1 MPEVSLLWNNSAYIL
16 VREGFTMSKYFII
29 IIVNLLVFSKICTS
43 LYIPLDVSSESDEI
57 DWSIKIP
64 AQEEQATHAE
74 PEKYNYQA
82 TFLTIKEAL
91 GCEDNYVKAIISQLE
106 LAGIYGVQEACMVQ
120 DESYSALKSMNILT
134 EDGNARRVLMTNDYV
149 LQSILDAETLECV
162 FFFAY

>member
-1 MPEVSLLWNNSAYIL
+1 M
-16 VREGFTMSKYFII
+16 REEFTMSKYFII
-29 IIVNLLVFSKICTS
+29 TLINLLIFNNIYAFSYTS
-43 LYIPLDVSSESDEI
+43 LDASPESDAI

-74 PEKYNYQA
+74 PEKYNYQS
-82 TFLTIKEAL
+82 TFLIIKEAL